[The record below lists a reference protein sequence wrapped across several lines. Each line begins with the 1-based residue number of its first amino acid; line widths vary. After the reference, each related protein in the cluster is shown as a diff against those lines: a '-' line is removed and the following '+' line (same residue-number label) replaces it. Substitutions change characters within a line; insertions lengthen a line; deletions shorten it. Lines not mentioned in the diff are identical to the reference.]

1 MVLDDL
7 QTQPYTI
14 HKNSKWVIDL
24 NINVATIEL
33 TKKNLKEKIFMTLAQ
48 AKILRQDT
56 NVSTI
61 KEKLINW
68 INEN

>member
-1 MVLDDL
+1 MGHR
-7 QTQPYTI
+7 PK
-14 HKNSKWVIDL
+14 HKRCNYRT
-24 NINVATIEL
+24 NQ
-33 TKKNLKEKIFMTLAQ
+33 KNLKEKIFMTLAQ